1 MMWGC
6 TGGVFSGLIGGPVA
20 AVIHTPTDW
29 LVGWVRAVA
38 AGSARAPGY
47 GVGWAPWA
55 MFCASLTALV
65 AGRGHFARFA
75 TVAGTTAGVALSIST
90 AVAPPAG
97 WAVFGYGVSTHRS
110 DAGTVIVLDDPGRPR
125 DVLEVLR
132 TNGVRTA
139 AAVIATDGDR
149 ADADAVVAL
158 RERFIGVAVLVP
170 PMHRV
175 PGGRSVPDEVGVA
188 GVVVE
193 LVGEGSSV
201 GLAVRVAG

>member
-1 MMWGC
+1 MVRSC
-6 TGGVFSGLIGGPVA
+6 IRVFTSFVSVL
-20 AVIHTPTDW
+20 
-29 LVGWVRAVA
+29 
-38 AGSARAPGY
+38 
-47 GVGWAPWA
+47 
-55 MFCASLTALV
+55 
-65 AGRGHFARFA
+65 GH
-75 TVAGTTAGVALSIST
+75 
-90 AVAPPAG
+90 
-97 WAVFGYGVSTHRS
+97 GVSTHRS
-110 DAGTVIVLDDPGRPR
+110 DTGTVIVLDDPGRPR

-158 RERFIGVAVLVP
+158 RERFVGIAVLAP

-175 PGGRSVPDEVGVA
+175 PGGRSVPDDVGVA

>member
-1 MMWGC
+1 MDDDENFQPE
-6 TGGVFSGLIGGPVA
+6 FS
-20 AVIHTPTDW
+20 W
-29 LVGWVRAVA
+29 R
-38 AGSARAPGY
+38 RAP
-47 GVGWAPWA
+47 
-55 MFCASLTALV
+55 
-65 AGRGHFARFA
+65 
-75 TVAGTTAGVALSIST
+75 
-90 AVAPPAG
+90 
-97 WAVFGYGVSTHRS
+97 
-110 DAGTVIVLDDPGRPR
+110 VLLADR
-125 DVLEVLR
+125 L
-132 TNGVRTA
+132 GVRTA

-158 RERFIGVAVLVP
+158 RERFIGVAVLAP